1 MLRAE
6 RGERDTGSAS
16 KLRSRSQRAVWEG
29 ALLGNDRAGNVDI
42 KREIINQDSGPDR
55 RDITENFVPLDIE
68 LYNTRSLIFLWE
80 YSGRNL
86 KFTIKYP

>member
-1 MLRAE
+1 M
-6 RGERDTGSAS
+6 
-16 KLRSRSQRAVWEG
+16 WES

-42 KREIINQDSGPDR
+42 KREIINQDPGPDR

-80 YSGRNL
+80 YSGGNL
-86 KFTIKYP
+86 KFTIKFP